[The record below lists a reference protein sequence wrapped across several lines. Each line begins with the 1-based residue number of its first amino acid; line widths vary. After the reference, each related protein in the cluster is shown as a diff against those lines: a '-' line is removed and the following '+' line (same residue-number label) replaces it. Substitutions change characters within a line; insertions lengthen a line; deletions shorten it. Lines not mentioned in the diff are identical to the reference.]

1 MKRNPRERARYLWRW
16 SLGTGVAAIAVL
28 ASSALLPAAAFALS
42 VAGAAL
48 LVAAILIGAVA
59 ANSTTRTPE
68 LVWTIAGILVFWV
81 ANSALYL
88 HLVVEANSMVGTVP
102 PQSVI
107 DLLGALFV
115 AGTAALVVAAVLTVA
130 GWVVRPGRWLA
141 SHGPSGQS

>member
-1 MKRNPRERARYLWRW
+1 MRGTPRERARRLWFW
-16 SLGTGVAAIAVL
+16 AVGAVGLGLAAAVLGAFLPAGAFVLSIVAAALFVVAVL
-28 ASSALLPAAAFALS
+28 LGAL
-42 VAGAAL
+42 
-48 LVAAILIGAVA
+48 A
-59 ANSTTRTPE
+59 ANLTTRGPE
-68 LVWTIAGILVFWV
+68 LVWIVAGILVFWV